1 MERLALLFL
10 RVLQVNKAYVAQI
23 CQGKALSILD
33 GCTVGMAD
41 ARTRTSGT
49 VFAAC
54 NQQNACSQADNDSQS
69 FHKIELFLGEHAVV
83 NLFESLSTSGVL
95 YPKVAD

>member
-41 ARTRTSGT
+41 ARTRT
-49 VFAAC
+49 
-54 NQQNACSQADNDSQS
+54 
-69 FHKIELFLGEHAVV
+69 KLFLGEHAVV
-83 NLFESLSTSGVL
+83 IVLKSLGTSCVL
-95 YPKVAD
+95 YPKVAY

>member
-41 ARTRTSGT
+41 ARTRTCGT

-54 NQQNACSQADNDSQS
+54 NQQNACSQADNESQS
-69 FHKIELFLGEHAVV
+69 FHNSLLFLGEHAVV
-83 NLFESLSTSGVL
+83 IILKSLGTFGVL
-95 YPKVAD
+95 NPQIAY